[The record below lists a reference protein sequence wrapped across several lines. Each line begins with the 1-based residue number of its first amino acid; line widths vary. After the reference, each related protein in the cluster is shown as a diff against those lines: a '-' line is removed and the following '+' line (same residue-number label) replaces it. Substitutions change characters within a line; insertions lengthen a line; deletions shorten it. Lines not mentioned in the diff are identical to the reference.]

1 MAYPPIT
8 YTIYNNS
15 STAATVTGFAFTTTA
30 SIYHRSTL
38 TNFGVPGIFLGTTTA
53 TNTTIQP
60 NSSTNFTS
68 WYGTNTAVFGVYTG
82 TVAISAS
89 LRGISNPMTVTNT
102 VIISQLPVP
111 DPTKYVIGGP
121 GTGGGGGGGGGGGW
135 DIIPLLII
143 LSVISE
149 CFTADTL
156 VDMAD
161 GTTKR
166 IIDVQ
171 EGEQV
176 YNHDRSAV
184 NTVTFTEYDTDDTYR
199 ALYSPT
205 PEYAPFATV
214 NHPLIIDGEMYA
226 VYPETNYQMYPWLG
240 KNKLLTPDKLIP
252 ASGQRVYSLWVDGD
266 HTFRV
271 NGYGTHSIFGDGGG
285 LLEGYRKQF
294 LTKDEVLAIRRLF
307 IENGNN
313 AVYGGYLYNTFL
325 GWMNINVINKI
336 NAKVF
341 KVGASPMVQQVS
353 MSLLK
358 LLGIVALPVL
368 KLKQMIRNKNV

>member
-15 STAATVTGFAFTTTA
+15 STAATVTNFAFTTDA
-30 SIYHRSTL
+30 NIYHRSTL
-38 TNFGVPGIFLGTTTA
+38 TNFGVTGIFSGTTTA
-53 TNTTIQP
+53 TNRTIQP
-60 NSSTNFTS
+60 NSSTNFVS

-102 VIISQLPVP
+102 VIISQLPVT

-135 DIIPLLII
+135 DIIPLLIVLAAI
-143 LSVISE
+143 AE

-156 VDMAD
+156 VDMAN

-166 IIDVQ
+166 IVDIQ

-176 YNHDRSAV
+176 YNHDRSAI
-184 NTVTFTEYDTDDTYR
+184 NTVTFTEYDTDDKYR

-240 KNKLLTPDKLIP
+240 KNKLLTPNKLIP
-252 ASGQRVYSLWVDGD
+252 ASGQPVYSLWVDGD

-271 NGYGTHSIFGDGGG
+271 NGYGTHSIFNDGGG

-325 GWMNINVINKI
+325 GWMNINSINKI

>member
-1 MAYPPIT
+1 
-8 YTIYNNS
+8 
-15 STAATVTGFAFTTTA
+15 V
-30 SIYHRSTL
+30 
-38 TNFGVPGIFLGTTTA
+38 V
-53 TNTTIQP
+53 
-60 NSSTNFTS
+60 
-68 WYGTNTAVFGVYTG
+68 
-82 TVAISAS
+82 ISAS

-102 VIISQLPVP
+102 VIISQLPVT
-111 DPTKYVIGGP
+111 DPTKYVIGGG

-143 LSVISE
+143 LSVIAE

-166 IIDVQ
+166 IVDVQ

-271 NGYGTHSIFGDGGG
+271 NGYGTHSIFDDGGG

>member
-166 IIDVQ
+166 IVDVQ

-176 YNHDRSAV
+176 YNHNRSAV

-214 NHPLIIDGEMYA
+214 NHPLIINGEMYA
-226 VYPETNYQMYPWLG
+226 VYPEINYQMYPWLG
-240 KNKLLTPDKLIP
+240 KNKLLTPDKVIP

-285 LLEGYRKQF
+285 LLEGYRKQL

-313 AVYGGYLYNTFL
+313 AVYGGYLYNIFL
-325 GWMNINVINKI
+325 GWMNINAINKI

-341 KVGASPMVQQVS
+341 KVGSSPTIQKVS

-358 LLGIVALPVL
+358 LLGIVVLPVL

>member
-15 STAATVTGFAFTTTA
+15 STAATVTNFAFATD
-30 SIYHRSTL
+30 SNIYHKSTL
-38 TNFGVPGIFLGTTTA
+38 TNFGLAGVFSGTTF
-53 TNTTIQP
+53 TTSTVIQP
-60 NSSTNFTS
+60 SSSTNFIS

-82 TVAISAS
+82 TVVISAS

-111 DPTKYVIGGP
+111 DPTKYVIGGG

-143 LSVISE
+143 LAAIAE

-156 VDMAD
+156 VDMAN

-166 IIDVQ
+166 IVDIQ

-176 YNHDRSAV
+176 YNHDRSAI

-240 KNKLLTPDKLIP
+240 KNKLLTPNKLIP
-252 ASGQRVYSLWVDGD
+252 ASGQPVYSLWVDGD

-271 NGYGTHSIFGDGGG
+271 NGYGTHSIFNDGGG

-325 GWMNINVINKI
+325 GWMNINSINKI

-368 KLKQMIRNKNV
+368 KLKQIIRNKNV